1 MLKLRL
7 GRRGLTD
14 HQLLIEARRLGQTKL
29 QERGLGV
36 EPFSYVHLR
45 VSLPNPLED
54 QELFGRQPPE
64 SYFLMRRSKDG
75 FISCTGMLVKL
86 NLSPL

>member
-1 MLKLRL
+1 M
-7 GRRGLTD
+7 
-14 HQLLIEARRLGQTKL
+14 
-29 QERGLGV
+29 

-86 NLSPL
+86 NLRPVYRSALENGDRRICRRHSSRMYVC